1 MDSAEQAALS
11 SQPESSQGFQYYNA
25 RRLNVFG
32 LDGRPA
38 DGTREMTLTPNPHF
52 DHLPVNTTLSSVL
65 MPPTVTDSGKKSCK
79 PTVRI
84 KSSRTYLLSYRFRC
98 YGFNSVVRTSRSI
111 ICK

>member
-11 SQPESSQGFQYYNA
+11 SQPDNNQGFQYYNA

-52 DHLPVNTTLSSVL
+52 DHLPVNVTLSSVL
-65 MPPTVTDSGKKSCK
+65 MPPEVSDSGNVMIMFMFS
-79 PTVRI
+79 
-84 KSSRTYLLSYRFRC
+84 
-98 YGFNSVVRTSRSI
+98 
-111 ICK
+111 